1 MKFVHME
8 QADFYKRKCDKRE
21 LQIAI
26 NFFLFP
32 IC

>member
-8 QADFYKRKCDKRE
+8 QADFYKRKCDERE

-26 NFFLFP
+26 NFFLFS